1 LARESY
7 SIALSGNPN
16 VGKTTVFNAITG
28 SRQHVGNWPGVT
40 VECKAGKKRFRG
52 VDLEFV
58 DLPGTYSL
66 TAYSADEV
74 VTRDYIIDKRPDVV
88 VQVVDASNMER
99 NLYLTTQLMEL
110 GTRVV
115 IALNMVDI
123 ADARGDTIDTARM
136 EEFLE
141 IPVVKTVG
149 SKGEGIDE
157 LMRVVLDE
165 ARLGPHHEHEVG
177 YGEELEETIADLV
190 RILARD
196 RKIKA
201 RYPLRWVAVKL
212 LEGDEN
218 VLAKLEGSPVE
229 KRVRAFLKT
238 VDQVDIE
245 AVMAD
250 KRYEAINA
258 VLPQVC
264 TRCVI
269 RMSPSDMID
278 RVLTNKYLGIPIFL
292 ALMWGAFELT
302 FTVAAP
308 FMSMIDIG
316 LGHLASAIHAN
327 VAHAGL
333 ASLLADGILG
343 GVGFVL
349 IFMPNI
355 FILFLML
362 AILEDSGYMSRAAFI
377 MDRLMYKLGLHGKS
391 FIPMLMGF
399 GCNVPAIMAT
409 RSIEDRKDRLI
420 TILVNPFMACGARLP
435 VFILFAGAFF
445 GRTAGAVVFSLYVLG
460 IAVAIV
466 TAKLLRTTLLKGRP
480 APFIMELPP
489 YRLPTVRTSVLHM
502 WDHGRMYLKK
512 AGTIILLGAIIMW
525 FLASYPAGVTYG
537 SGSSYAGQIGRVI
550 APFFAPIGLDW
561 RIAVALLFGFFA
573 KEFVVGSL
581 GVLYGVGDTDSGAI
595 TDALRTESG
604 MAPIN
609 AYGAMVFTLL
619 YLPCL
624 ATVSVIRKE
633 TGSWRWTMFSVLYGI
648 AIAWTI
654 AFAIVRI
661 GIMMGYG

>member
-1 LARESY
+1 MARETY
-7 SIALSGNPN
+7 RIALSGNPN

-28 SRQHVGNWPGVT
+28 ARQHVGNWPGVT
-40 VECKAGKKRFRG
+40 VEHMVGKKRFRG
-52 VDLEFV
+52 VDLEVV

-74 VTRDYIIDKRPDVV
+74 VTRDFIIDERPDVV

-123 ADARGDTIDTARM
+123 ADARGDTIDTGRM

-157 LMRVVLDE
+157 LLNVIIDE
-165 ARLGPHHEHEVG
+165 ARLGPHHEHEIG
-177 YGEELEETIADLV
+177 YGEELEETIAHLV
-190 RILARD
+190 RIVARD
-196 RKIKA
+196 RKIKD

-218 VLAKLEGSPVE
+218 VLSKLKGSPVE
-229 KRVRAFLKT
+229 RQVRRFLKK
-238 VDQVDIE
+238 VDQVEIE

-327 VAHAGL
+327 VAHEGL

-355 FILFLML
+355 FILFLLL

-435 VFILFAGAFF
+435 VFVLFAGAFF
-445 GRTAGAVVFSLYVLG
+445 GRTAGAVIFSLYVLG
-460 IAVAIV
+460 IVVAIV
-466 TAKLLRTTLLKGRP
+466 TAKLLRTTVLKGRP

-525 FLASYPAGVTYG
+525 FLASYPAGVSYG
-537 SGSSYAGQIGRVI
+537 SGSSYAGMIGRTV

-595 TDALRTESG
+595 TDALRSESG
-604 MAPIN
+604 IEPVH
-609 AYGAMVFTLL
+609 AYGAMAFTLL

-633 TGSWRWTMFSVLYGI
+633 TGSWRWTMFSVLYGV

-661 GIMMGYG
+661 GVMLGYG